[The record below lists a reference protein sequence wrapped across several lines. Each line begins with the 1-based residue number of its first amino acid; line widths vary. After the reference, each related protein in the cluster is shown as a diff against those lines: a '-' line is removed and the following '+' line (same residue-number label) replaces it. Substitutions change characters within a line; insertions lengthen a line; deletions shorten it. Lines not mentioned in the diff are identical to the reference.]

1 MSENVET
8 VKEEF
13 VNVTPEPTNTTYVV
27 LPDFRQTLVNTASTM
42 VAGAI
47 IGAGLNVLGGAAS
60 AAGKK
65 IGNKIGTAL
74 KARKQRKALKKA
86 EKEVIAELA
95 QEKASPENEND
106 QE

>member
-13 VNVTPEPTNTTYVV
+13 VDVIPEVPTNATYVV

-42 VAGAI
+42 VAGAV
-47 IGAGLNVLGGAAS
+47 IGAGLNVLGSACQ

-65 IGNKIGTAL
+65 IGNKIGAAL
-74 KARKQRKALKKA
+74 KEKKQRKALKKA

-95 QEKASPENEND
+95 QEKASPEND